1 MRVGNHSRSIRT
13 DERGMALAI
22 ALLAIVVIGA
32 LVTGTFFAG
41 RMEMAAGRN
50 SVYTAQATEAA
61 EAGLATAFGATW
73 NSSWNAYLLAYD
85 AGTPTYTQTPVYP
98 LQASRNNS
106 SVRYTQTVRRLKAGV
121 FEVTSVGE
129 KLDRNGNVLATRM
142 LAKLGKLYTVT
153 IDIKAAVTAD
163 ADVQVNGHT
172 TKVDGHDQL
181 PDGWVSECPA
191 PAAGTGVYG
200 IRTSAA
206 VGTSGNPDI
215 QGVPAAT
222 QINDATVTPALFL
235 NPFNL
240 LSPLANITLTSAGGT
255 QNFHPGPTSTGSS
268 CNTADL
274 NNWGEPLRNGGFD
287 PHCID
292 YYPIVYYPG
301 PGTLALST
309 GRAQGIILSAGD
321 IDIAG
326 NFEFNGIMLAMGAI
340 NTHGTGNKV
349 SGAVL
354 AGNANINDDDT
365 IAGTPT
371 ILYSSCA
378 INMALK
384 KSARGLAL
392 NERNWAQINPR

>member
-1 MRVGNHSRSIRT
+1 MRVGNSSRSIRT

-22 ALLAIVVIGA
+22 ALLAIIVIGA

-50 SVYTAQATEAA
+50 AVYTAQATEAA
-61 EAGLATAFGATW
+61 EAGLATAFGPTW
-73 NSSWNAYLLAYD
+73 NSAWNAYLIGYA
-85 AGTPTYTQTPVYP
+85 AGTPTYTETMVYP
-98 LQASRNNS
+98 LTGRGNT
-106 SVRYTQTVRRLKAGV
+106 SVRYQQTVRRLKAGV
-121 FEVTSVGE
+121 FQVTSVGE
-129 KLDRNGNVLATRM
+129 KLDRNGNVVATRL
-142 LAKLGKLYTVT
+142 LAGLGKLYTPS

-163 ADVQVNGHT
+163 ADVQVNGNT
-172 TKVDGHDQL
+172 TKVDGHDQM
-181 PDGWVSECPA
+181 PAGWNTECPA
-191 PAAGTGVYG
+191 PAAGSGVYG
-200 IRTSAA
+200 IRTSEQ

-222 QINDATVTPALFL
+222 QTNDATVTPALFL

-240 LSPLANITLTSAGGT
+240 LTPLANITLTSAGGT
-255 QNFHPGPTSTGSS
+255 QNFHPAPTNAGSV
-268 CNTADL
+268 CNKADL
-274 NNWGEPLRNGGFD
+274 NNWGEPLRNGGFVVQ
-287 PHCID
+287 CID
-292 YYPIVYYPG
+292 YYPIIYYPG
-301 PGTLALST
+301 PGTLKLST

-326 NFEFNGIMLAMGAI
+326 NFEFDGIMLAMGAI
-340 NTHGTGNKV
+340 DTHGTGNKI

-354 AGNANINDDDT
+354 SGNANINDDDT

-378 INMALK
+378 VSMALK
-384 KSARGLAL
+384 NSARAIAL